1 VKRGQLLIVLLAVV
15 AIIAVAVG
23 KFGGGGGS
31 PDQGKDVKN
40 RQANPGA
47 TRVEVAASPEKV
59 ALLGPLAKKYTAE
72 HPDVDVEI
80 RSASSGD
87 EEKALAAGRSKP
99 TVWSPAS
106 SLWGRLLDHEADT
119 ALVPDDNPSIVRS
132 PLVIAMWEPL
142 ARALGWPKK
151 RIGFAD
157 VLRLARAPRGW
168 GSVGHP
174 EFGRFKYVHT
184 NPDVSTSGLEAVA
197 AEYSTAAGKREGL
210 TLADLGRVKPTI
222 RAIERA
228 IVHYGDTTL
237 YIADQLRRNGPGYA
251 SAVAMEET
259 TLVDFNRHRGRQ
271 PRLVALYPREGTFV
285 SDSPYIIPRAP
296 WVTARQRAA
305 AEAFQKF
312 LADEIDAQTA
322 ARYGFRPADPS
333 SPAVAPVAA
342 VNGADPAQPTRLLG
356 LPEPAVLAGIQRAWR
371 ADRKPANVLL
381 VLDTSGSMS
390 QEGRL
395 DRAKDGLGVF
405 LRQLAP
411 FDRVG
416 LLTFSNRL
424 RLAVP
429 VGEFRRNGRRLRSV
443 VRQLF
448 PDGETALYDATA
460 RSVALVRSL
469 KDDSRIN
476 AVVLLTDGQDT
487 ASSAKPKQVVAELRR
502 QSGVEGGDVRVF
514 TIAYGSDADRIGLA
528 AIAAASNGQGY
539 EGKPEDIERVYRSI
553 SSFF

>member
-1 VKRGQLLIVLLAVV
+1 MKRGQLLIVLLAVV

-23 KFGGGGGS
+23 KFGGGGS
-31 PDQGKDVKN
+31 KDHGGDFKN
-40 RQANPGA
+40 PQTNPGA

-59 ALLGPLAKKYTAE
+59 ALLASLAKKYTAE

-151 RIGFAD
+151 RVGFAD
-157 VLRLARAPRGW
+157 VLRLARDPRGW

-210 TLADLGRVKPTI
+210 TVADLGRVKPTI

-296 WVTARQRAA
+296 WVTAKQRVAA
-305 AEAFQKF
+305 QDFQKF
-312 LADEIDAQTA
+312 LADEIDAHTA

-333 SPAVAPVAA
+333 APAVAPVAA

-356 LPEPAVLAGIQRAWR
+356 LPDPAVLAGVQRAWR

-395 DRAKDGLGVF
+395 DRAKVGLGVF

-429 VGEFRRNGRRLRSV
+429 VGQFRRDGGRLRSV
-443 VRQLF
+443 VRDLF

-460 RSVALVRSL
+460 RSVALVRAL
-469 KDDSRIN
+469 KDDTRIN

-487 ASSAKPKQVVAELRR
+487 ASAAEPKQVLADLRR

-514 TIAYGSDADRIGLA
+514 TIAYGSDADRTGLA
-528 AIAAASNGQGY
+528 AIARASNGQAY